1 MADIIAIVDDSSV
14 NTIIATTGTG
24 SVLSDGGLPL
34 AISANTLQNP
44 GGAVESISDIGNV
57 DTTTLDNGAVLVYR
71 TTTNRWT
78 STTTLDAQDMEGG
91 EF

>member
-1 MADIIAIVDDSSV
+1 MADPIFAIVEEPDTIIAI
-14 NTIIATTGTG
+14 TGTG

-34 AISANTLQNP
+34 VIQTNNLLNP
-44 GGAVESISDIGNV
+44 GGSVESMSDIGNV
-57 DTTTLDNGAVLVYR
+57 DTTTLNNGAVLVYR

-78 STTTLDAQDMEGG
+78 STTSLDAQDMEGG